1 MTPFSRMRHRSRQR
15 RRISGMRKP
24 ALLASL
30 LLAVS
35 ATPVLAGRPDG
46 WHGKLEDAVVA
57 AKKSGKPIFVVTL
70 WKDGV

>member
-1 MTPFSRMRHRSRQR
+1 MRN
-15 RRISGMRKP
+15 P
-24 ALLASL
+24 AFLASL

-35 ATPVLAGRPDG
+35 AAPVLAGRPDG
-46 WHGKLEDAVVA
+46 WHSKLEDAVVA